1 MGALSYELERE
12 LEDTFL
18 NEIVLDDLVESSQE
32 ILEGSSTL

>member
-1 MGALSYELERE
+1 MGALSYEPERE